1 MDGNGNKQPLVEV
14 DISVKTDEF
23 EGPLG
28 LLLTLITK
36 NKLDITRVSLTK
48 IVDQYIEYSRNNKP
62 ELVTSAEFVRIA
74 SILLYLKATTLLAKP
89 VPKDEDMEAE
99 TEVLLSQLE
108 IIKEFRV
115 LRDLL
120 KNKRAIRQMMLSKQ
134 VKRSII
140 KHKDYTL
147 QDLVRLAVK
156 YFINIQRDRK
166 YQLKRDEVN
175 ISEKIDQIKKIL
187 NSRYSFSFSELVM
200 SEPVLQQITSFIAI
214 LETTRSEITK
224 LQQEKHFDDIL
235 VLKR

>member
-1 MDGNGNKQPLVEV
+1 MRENGNKQPFVEI

-74 SILLYLKATTLLAKP
+74 SIFLYLKATSLLAKP

-99 TEVLLSQLE
+99 TEVLMSQPE
-108 IIKEFRV
+108 TVKEFR
-115 LRDLL
+115 LLKDLL
-120 KNKRAIRQMMLSKQ
+120 KNKRAIRRMMLSKQ
-134 VKRSII
+134 VKRNII

-156 YFINIQRDRK
+156 YFINIQRDRE
-166 YQLKRDEVN
+166 YRLKKDEINV
-175 ISEKIDQIKKIL
+175 SEKIDQIKRIL
-187 NSRYSFSFSELVM
+187 NSRHSFSFSELVM
-200 SEPVLQQITSFIAI
+200 SEPVLQRIASFIAI
-214 LETTRSEITK
+214 LETTRLEITRLK
-224 LQQEKHFDDIL
+224 QEKHFDDIL